1 MFLVS
6 FFLGLRS
13 LETKAKDQSDAA
25 YAYTSSSLTTA
36 IIYMQTLPSLALE
49 MALCF
54 MWVYSMS
61 LSAPTPW
68 QVTSVEVFFR
78 HSLQIDQG

>member
-13 LETKAKDQSDAA
+13 LETRAKDQPDAA
-25 YAYTSSSLTTA
+25 SAYTSSSLTTA
-36 IIYMQTLPSLALE
+36 IIYMQTLPSLASLPSLALE

-54 MWVYSMS
+54 MGVYSMS
-61 LSAPTPW
+61 LRAPGYPMAGDFGG
-68 QVTSVEVFFR
+68 SM
-78 HSLQIDQG
+78 L